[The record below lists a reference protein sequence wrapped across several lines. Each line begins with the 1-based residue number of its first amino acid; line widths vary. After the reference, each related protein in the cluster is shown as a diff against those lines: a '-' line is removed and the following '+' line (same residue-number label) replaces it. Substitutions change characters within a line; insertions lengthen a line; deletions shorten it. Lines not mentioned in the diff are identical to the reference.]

1 MCNGE
6 RPISLRALLL
16 TLSFLFQ
23 MISLVTGITIPI
35 YANHLGATPLTVG
48 IIGAT
53 GGILYSFMPVVSGFL
68 SDKFGRK
75 VFVSLSAPLYSISCL
90 LYFLTGNPYIFIPI
104 KALESFS
111 IALFWPSVEA
121 LLVENSGT
129 DVEGSL
135 QKFNLSWGAAAMVG
149 PAVGGSLIST
159 LGVKTPLLVSS
170 LLSIAL
176 FPIIVMKV
184 GKSRNGETSRLKYGI
199 PGLGWRWLISILTAV
214 LSTFL
219 LSFAAGIIYN
229 IFPAYAFNL
238 GIPAYEIGLM
248 IFLVGLFRLLAFLEA
263 YRLRSR
269 IGETNIFLIG
279 FLLMALASALMAP
292 SRTTLLFSIS
302 LSIFG
307 FSIGLLYAAS
317 IAIFLK
323 KGRGVEGKAAGLFEC
338 LLGVGYFLGP
348 LFGGLAA
355 EFSSEAPYILTL
367 LLTVFISILHVL
379 HRSTKV

>member
-1 MCNGE
+1 
-6 RPISLRALLL
+6 
-16 TLSFLFQ
+16 
-23 MISLVTGITIPI
+23 MISLVAGITIPI
-35 YANHLGATPLTVG
+35 YANCLGATPLIVG

-68 SDKFGRK
+68 SDKFGRRI
-75 VFVSLSAPLYSISCL
+75 FVSLSAPLYSISCL
-90 LYFLTGNPYIFIPI
+90 LYLLTGNPYTFIPI

-111 IALFWPSVEA
+111 IALFWPSIEA
-121 LLVENSGT
+121 LLVENSGIN
-129 DVEGSL
+129 VEEVL
-135 QKFNLSWGAAAMVG
+135 QKFNLSWGTAAMIG
-149 PAVGGSLIST
+149 PAIGGNLISA
-159 LGVKTPLLVSS
+159 LGVKTTLLISS

-176 FPIIVMKV
+176 FPIIIMKI
-184 GKSRNGETSRLKYGI
+184 GRLRGEEAFRPRYSI
-199 PGLGWRWLISILTAV
+199 SWFGWGWFLSILTAV

-248 IFLVGLFRLLAFLEA
+248 ILLVGLFRLLAFLEA
-263 YRLRSR
+263 YRLKSR
-269 IGETNIFLIG
+269 IGETKIFLAG
-279 FLLMALASALMAP
+279 SLLMALASTIMAP
-292 SRTTLLFSIS
+292 SRTTLFFSIS

-323 KGRGVEGKAAGLFEC
+323 KGRGGEGQAAGLFEC
-338 LLGVGYFLGP
+338 LLGIGYFLGP
-348 LFGGLAA
+348 LLGGLAA
-355 EFSSEAPYILTL
+355 EFSSEAPYVLILILT
-367 LLTVFISILHVL
+367 VSISIFHIF